1 MNKLYACAVT
11 AALSALPCAASAEF
25 DASSVFTCASI
36 DVMECLPMQ
45 GCQKVSADA
54 VDIPRFLKV
63 DIENKQITAGSGGE
77 KPETVIE
84 RVEEVKGK
92 LMLQGAEHGRHHDS
106 DGVGWS
112 MAVNKENGDMVLSA
126 SGDGVAFVVFGAC
139 TSL

>member
-1 MNKLYACAVT
+1 MNKFYACIVT
-11 AALSALPCAASAEF
+11 AGLLTLPFAASAEY
-25 DASSVFTCASI
+25 DGSSVFTCASI
-36 DVMECLPMQ
+36 EVMECLPMQ
-45 GCQKVSADA
+45 GCNEVSADA

-63 DIENKQITAGSGGE
+63 DVTNKQITTGVAE
-77 KPETVIE
+77 DQLKTTIE

-92 LMLQGAEHGRHHDS
+92 MMLQGAEHGKHRDS

-139 TSL
+139 TTL